1 MMNKISK
8 RVNNANLSRFR
19 LIFQLLAFLLLIY
32 GGYLS
37 IHIGTSI
44 PTFACPYNQE
54 CPGTCYLISAQHQL
68 HNSWS
73 DLSGF
78 RGRAFLTGFFTF
90 IVLFLVIN
98 KAWCGYVCPLGTL
111 QDWITRLR
119 SFFGVKFSR
128 YDERSFKRLKIIKF
142 VLLVL
147 LVIIP
152 LGMSN
157 SLLGL
162 PLLSHDLGAPF
173 CQICPGRVITPLFIG
188 DVSQFTIDFT
198 NPTTMVMS
206 TLGILVLVLFFVGS
220 FFKKRFFCFFCPM
233 SALHSLF
240 SRIGFLRLNKKG
252 ENCTRCGTCYRVCDM
267 GIKAI
272 ADDLESKF
280 MVKDDCMMCLK
291 CVEACPENDCLKA
304 SFLTLPVFSSTDE
317 GFFKRNLH
325 LDQAMQTPSQPCIKE
340 EKKRYDGPEN
350 N

>member
-1 MMNKISK
+1 MNLG
-8 RVNNANLSRFR
+8 NLSRFR
-19 LIFQLLAFLLLIY
+19 LVFQVLAFLLLIY

-44 PTFACPYNQE
+44 PAFACPYNQE

-68 HNSWS
+68 HNTWS
-73 DLSGF
+73 DLFGY
-78 RGRAFLTGFFTF
+78 RGKAFLIGFFTF
-90 IVLFLVIN
+90 IGFFLLIN

-111 QDWITRLR
+111 QDWITKLR
-119 SFFGVKFSR
+119 SWLGVSFSR
-128 YDERSFKRLKIIKF
+128 YVELSFKRLKTIKYI
-142 VLLVL
+142 LLFL

-157 SLLGL
+157 SLFGL
-162 PLLSHDLGAPF
+162 PLFSHDLGAPF

-188 DVSQFTIDFT
+188 DTSQLVLDFT
-198 NPTTMVMS
+198 NPTTLVMS
-206 TLGILVLVLFFVGS
+206 TLGILVLALFFVGS

-240 SRIGFLRLNKKG
+240 SSIAFLRLNKKA
-252 ENCTRCGTCYRVCDM
+252 ENCTRCGNCYRVCDV

-272 ADDLESKF
+272 ADDLEHKYI
-280 MVKDDCMMCLK
+280 VKDDCMMCLK

-304 SFLTLPVFSSTDE
+304 TFLSLPVFASTEE

-325 LDQAMQTPSQPCIKE
+325 LDKEMQRPSQSSHME
-340 EKKRYDGPEN
+340 ENKSDEE
-350 N
+350 

>member
-1 MMNKISK
+1 VK
-8 RVNNANLSRFR
+8 RIQTYINNANISRFR
-19 LIFQLLAFLLLIY
+19 VVFQILAFLLLIY
-32 GGYLS
+32 GGYAS

-54 CPGTCYLISAQHQL
+54 SPGTCYLISAQHQL
-68 HNSWS
+68 HNTWP

-78 RGRAFLTGFFTF
+78 RGKAFLIGFFTF
-90 IVLFLVIN
+90 IGLFLVIN

-111 QDWITRLR
+111 QDWITKLR
-119 SFFGVKFSR
+119 SLLGVKYSR
-128 YDERSFKRLKIIKF
+128 YDDLSFKRLKIIKF
-142 VLLVL
+142 VLLFL

-188 DVSQFTIDFT
+188 DISQITIDFT
-198 NPTTMVMS
+198 NTTTMVMS
-206 TLGILVLVLFFVGS
+206 TLGILVLALFFVGS
-220 FFKKRFFCFFCPM
+220 YFKKRFFCFFCPM

-252 ENCTRCGTCYRVCDM
+252 ENCTRCGNCYRVCDV

-272 ADDLESKF
+272 ADDLEHTF

-304 SFLTLPVFSSTDE
+304 TFLSIPVYSSTEE

-325 LDQAMQTPSQPCIKE
+325 LDPEMQNPSDIK
-340 EKKRYDGPEN
+340 KDVK
-350 N
+350 

>member
-1 MMNKISK
+1 MK
-8 RVNNANLSRFR
+8 RIQTYINSANISRFR
-19 LIFQLLAFLLLIY
+19 VVFQILAFLLLIY
-32 GGYLS
+32 GGYAS

-54 CPGTCYLISAQHQL
+54 SPGTCYLISAQHQL
-68 HNSWS
+68 HNTWA

-78 RGRAFLTGFFTF
+78 RGKAFLIGFFTF
-90 IVLFLVIN
+90 IGLFLVIN

-111 QDWITRLR
+111 QDWITKLR
-119 SFFGVKFSR
+119 SLLGVKYSR
-128 YDERSFKRLKIIKF
+128 YDDLSFKRLKTIKF
-142 VLLVL
+142 VLLFL
-147 LVIIP
+147 LVVIP

-157 SLLGL
+157 SLFGL

-188 DVSQFTIDFT
+188 DISQVNIDFT
-198 NPTTMVMS
+198 NTTTMVMS
-206 TLGILVLVLFFVGS
+206 ALGILVLALFFVGS
-220 FFKKRFFCFFCPM
+220 YFKRRFFCFFCPM

-252 ENCTRCGTCYRVCDM
+252 ENCTRCGNCYRVCDV

-272 ADDLESKF
+272 ADDLEHTF

-304 SFLTLPVFSSTDE
+304 TFLSVPVYSSTEE

-325 LDQAMQTPSQPCIKE
+325 LDPEMQKPSDMQKRRDIKNDE
-340 EKKRYDGPEN
+340 SEDK
-350 N
+350 

>member
-1 MMNKISK
+1 VK
-8 RVNNANLSRFR
+8 RIQTYINNANISRFR
-19 LIFQLLAFLLLIY
+19 VVFQILAFLLLIY
-32 GGYLS
+32 GGYAS

-54 CPGTCYLISAQHQL
+54 SPGTCYLISAQHQL
-68 HNSWS
+68 HNTWS
-73 DLSGF
+73 DLIGF
-78 RGRAFLTGFFTF
+78 RGKAFLIGFFTF
-90 IVLFLVIN
+90 IGLFLVIN

-111 QDWITRLR
+111 QDWITKLR
-119 SFFGVKFSR
+119 SLLGVKYSR
-128 YDERSFKRLKIIKF
+128 YDELSFKRLKIIKF
-142 VLLVL
+142 VLLFL

-157 SLLGL
+157 SLFGL

-188 DVSQFTIDFT
+188 DISQVTIDFT
-198 NPTTMVMS
+198 NTTTMVMS
-206 TLGILVLVLFFVGS
+206 TLGILVLALFFVGS
-220 FFKKRFFCFFCPM
+220 YFKKRFFCFFCPM

-252 ENCTRCGTCYRVCDM
+252 ENCTRCGNCYRVCDV
-267 GIKAI
+267 GITAI
-272 ADDLESKF
+272 ADDLEHTF

-304 SFLTLPVFSSTDE
+304 TFLSMPVYSSTEE

-325 LDQAMQTPSQPCIKE
+325 LDPEMQNPSDMKKGGEIKDDE
-340 EKKRYDGPEN
+340 TKDK
-350 N
+350 

>member
-1 MMNKISK
+1 VSNLQRYI
-8 RVNNANLSRFR
+8 NNANISRFR
-19 LIFQLLAFLLLIY
+19 LILQILAFLLLIY

-54 CPGTCYLISAQHQL
+54 SPGTCYLISAQHQL
-68 HNSWS
+68 HNTWS
-73 DLSGF
+73 DLFGF
-78 RGRAFLTGFFTF
+78 RGKAFLTGFITF
-90 IVLFLVIN
+90 ILLFLVIN
-98 KAWCGYVCPLGTL
+98 KAWCGYVCPLGTI
-111 QDWITRLR
+111 QDWITKLR

-128 YDERSFKRLKIIKF
+128 YDELSFKRLKIIKF
-142 VLLVL
+142 VLLIL
-147 LVIIP
+147 LVLMP

-162 PLLSHDLGAPF
+162 PLFSHDLSAPF

-188 DVSQFTIDFT
+188 DTSQLIVDFT
-198 NPTTMVMS
+198 NPTTMIMS
-206 TLGILVLVLFFVGS
+206 TLGILVLALFFVGS

-240 SRIGFLRLNKKG
+240 SRIAFLRLNKKG
-252 ENCTRCGTCYRVCDM
+252 ENCTRCGNCYRVCDV

-272 ADDLESKF
+272 ADDLEHTY
-280 MVKDDCMMCLK
+280 MVKDDCMLCLK

-304 SFLTLPVFSSTDE
+304 SFLTIPVFSSTEE

-325 LDQAMQTPSQPCIKE
+325 LDLEMQNPSYQSNN
-340 EKKRYDGPEN
+340 EN
-350 N
+350 ETKHDDSESK